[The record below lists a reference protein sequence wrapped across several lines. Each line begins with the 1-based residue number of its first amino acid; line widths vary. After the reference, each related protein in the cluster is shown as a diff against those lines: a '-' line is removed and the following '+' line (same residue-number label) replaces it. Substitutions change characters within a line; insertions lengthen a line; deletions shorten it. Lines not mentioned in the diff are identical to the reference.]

1 MRFDI
6 LTIFPQAFE
15 SYFETSIIKRALDK
29 KIIKIKIYNL
39 RKWAKDKHR
48 TIDDKPYGG
57 GPGMIFKIEPLYKAI
72 QFFKKNKK
80 SNKQKIILLTPSGKQ
95 FDQIMAKNFSK
106 QDKIILI
113 CGHYEGFDCRIEKFI
128 DEKISIGPYVLTGG
142 ELPAMSIVDAITRL
156 IKGVINKESL
166 KEESFGLVKDF
177 EYPQYT
183 RPEVFT
189 FKEKSDRIKKL
200 RVPKVLLSG
209 NHAQINEWKQK
220 NFKKKDL

>member
-6 LTIFPQAFE
+6 LTIFPEAFE
-15 SYFETSIIKRALDK
+15 SYFKTSIIKRAQDK

-39 RKWAKDKHR
+39 RKWAKDKHQ

-72 QFFKKNKK
+72 QFLKKKK
-80 SNKQKIILLTPSGKQ
+80 IFKQKIILLTPDGKQ
-95 FDQIMAKNFSK
+95 FNQRIAESFSK

-128 DEKISIGPYVLTGG
+128 DEKISIGPYILTGG
-142 ELPAMSIVDAITRL
+142 ELPAMSIVDATTRL

-166 KEESFGLVKDF
+166 KEESFGLAKDF

-200 RVPKVLLSG
+200 KVPKVLLSG
-209 NHAQINEWKQK
+209 NHAQIKEWKQK